1 MHRYIQLSKV
11 NKHRGE
17 KLLKQG
23 IKDIKQDSIKV
34 QGNTLVKNPSIGSAR
49 LNAIVQGNHV
59 IHSNVLI
66 FPQDTSFR
74 FS

>member
-11 NKHRGE
+11 NKRRGK

-34 QGNTLVKNPSIGSAR
+34 QRNMLVKNPKTDSAR
-49 LNAIVQGNHV
+49 LSAIVQGNHV
-59 IHSNVLI
+59 ILSNVLI